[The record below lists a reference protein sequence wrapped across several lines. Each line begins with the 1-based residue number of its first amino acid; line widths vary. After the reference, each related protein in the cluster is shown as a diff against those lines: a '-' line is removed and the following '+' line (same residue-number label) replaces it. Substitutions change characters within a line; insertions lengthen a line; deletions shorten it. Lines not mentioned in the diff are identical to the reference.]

1 MKKYKSFKLGSHT
14 IKIVYQK
21 NVYGPDGNPV
31 LGLSEFLHNQIL
43 VATEYGGKP
52 IADEVIEH
60 TLYHEAAHFMMHI
73 MNQTELNNN
82 EMFVD
87 ILGGHIAQ
95 MSKTLK

>member
-14 IKIVYQK
+14 IKVIYQK
-21 NVYGPDGNPV
+21 TVAGPDGSPV

-43 VATEYGGKP
+43 IATEFNGKK

-60 TLYHEAAHFMMHI
+60 TLYHEAAHFMMYA
-73 MNQTELNNN
+73 MNKGDLNND
-82 EMFVD
+82 EAFVD

-95 MSKTLK
+95 MTKSLK